1 MVEGKVQ
8 YSKLNQK
15 ERNGGGK
22 GKSRGGESKG
32 SSMEGA
38 GSWKK
43 EGDGGDVYIGH

>member
-8 YSKLNQK
+8 YSKLK

-22 GKSRGGESKG
+22 EKSRGGDSRG

-38 GSWKK
+38 ESQRKG
-43 EGDGGDVYIGH
+43 GDGGDVYIGH